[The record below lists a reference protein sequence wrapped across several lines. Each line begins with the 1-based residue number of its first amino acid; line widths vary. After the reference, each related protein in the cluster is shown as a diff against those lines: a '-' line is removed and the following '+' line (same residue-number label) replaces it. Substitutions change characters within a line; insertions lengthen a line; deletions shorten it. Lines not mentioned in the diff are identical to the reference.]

1 MTNKRALCIIV
12 VVAAA
17 VGGCRGK
24 LVARA
29 DIRASGGSAEVTTTL
44 PAGATI
50 WADTDGEW
58 NGPKKSYMAITYT
71 IEVMEGGKA
80 TGTVTCDTS
89 VVETAVCGSV
99 TNIGGHH
106 SADCELLLS
115 TCKLP
120 NGASGPVT
128 LKITAKTGA
137 NVTAARNLSMNF
149 RAD

>member
-1 MTNKRALCIIV
+1 MVLA
-12 VVAAA
+12 VAM
-17 VGGCRGK
+17 GGCRGK
-24 LVARA
+24 LIARA
-29 DIRASGGSAEVTTTL
+29 DIRASGGSAEVSATP
-44 PAGATI
+44 PAGATV

-58 NGPKKSYMAITYT
+58 NGPKNSYMAITYT
-71 IEVMEGGKA
+71 IEIMQGGKA
-80 TGTVTCDTS
+80 TGTFTCDTS

-115 TCKLP
+115 ACKLP
-120 NGASGPVT
+120 SAATGAVT

-137 NVTAARNLSMNF
+137 NVTVARNLSLNF